1 MIETSSPSDS
11 IKPSKTFPR
20 EQVEA
25 IRIEEKKAYRD
36 ELWREL
42 DRTNRNIQNM
52 KHKIY
57 NN

>member
-36 ELWREL
+36 ELWRQL